1 MMENFKSKLSLIVLM
16 FLSGSL
22 GLKSQTLN
30 LWYKT
35 PAEYFINA
43 LPVGN
48 GRLAAMVYGRP
59 AEELIHLNE
68 ESLWSGG
75 PVNLN
80 PNPDSPVLKI
90 TEETY
95 EDLFG
100 QKPLVKAIHA
110 GLECGIIGA
119 KYPAMDMVSFGPTIR
134 GAHAP
139 GERVEVA
146 SVGKAWQLLKAVL
159 AAVPAHG

>member
-1 MMENFKSKLSLIVLM
+1 MKNVKAKLSLIVLM

-22 GLKSQTLN
+22 VLKSQTLK

-48 GRLAAMVYGRP
+48 GRLTAMVYGRP

-68 ESLWSGG
+68 ETLWSGG

-80 PNPDSPVLKI
+80 PNPESPQYLAPLRKAFDENNYELAEQLSMKMQGYF
-90 TEETY
+90 TESY
-95 EDLFG
+95 SPLGDLLIH
-100 QKPLVKAIHA
+100 QKFEGEVSNYYRDLNLESAI
-110 GLECGIIGA
+110 
-119 KYPAMDMVSFGPTIR
+119 STNTTT
-134 GAHAP
+134 
-139 GERVEVA
+139 
-146 SVGKAWQLLKAVL
+146 
-159 AAVPAHG
+159 